1 MYLLRLDLPNSRMAD
16 CTASMTIS
24 CGPIL
29 LARGVR
35 SALALDT
42 DEPVGYEVDQQ
53 RGENCHGNLDEH
65 LADEVWRGV
74 VRTLPNGPVS
84 RRPTGAEITRA
95 HVLWSMLWVASHVL
109 CGPAGHCL
117 LPRNRVACSMGHHP
131 RARRCASIPWH
142 TRAGRSAA
150 REGSSATPAGNTATI
165 AELSWSPRA
174 PLGALLSA
182 SDARP
187 SDGRH
192 TTQTQSRFAAVDATF
207 RH

>member
-16 CTASMTIS
+16 CAAAIIIS
-24 CGPIL
+24 VRAVRSSSIG
-29 LARGVR
+29 ARRVR

-74 VRTLPNGPVS
+74 VCTLPNGPVS

-109 CGPAGHCL
+109 CGPAGH
-117 LPRNRVACSMGHHP
+117 
-131 RARRCASIPWH
+131 
-142 TRAGRSAA
+142 
-150 REGSSATPAGNTATI
+150 
-165 AELSWSPRA
+165 
-174 PLGALLSA
+174 
-182 SDARP
+182 
-187 SDGRH
+187 
-192 TTQTQSRFAAVDATF
+192 
-207 RH
+207 